1 MTCRFACRGVA
12 LAISAGILVAPC
24 VAPGADDLETLRRE
38 LERMKQQMRALQ
50 DAMQRQESTIR
61 ALEAQRGGPPA
72 ATGPK
77 APAEAAALDAA
88 LEAARAAAPP
98 PPQPS
103 APPAVT
109 PPALYAR
116 PLGGRTTLRLID
128 VSTDILVAA
137 GGSTAD
143 DDTIALLQGGAHDP
157 KRRGF
162 TLQQAEFSFAGAVD
176 PYFTG
181 EAHVVLTDA
190 SIELEEAF
198 LTTQRLPYGLQ
209 LELGHFL
216 TEFGRLNPTHPH
228 AWDWIDQPV
237 IVTRLLGGDGLRNP
251 GLRVGWLTPLPWFSH
266 VDVGLQNA
274 GGETAPSFLGE
285 AAGGGHAH
293 GHDHGHGGEEE
304 DGGIGGRPAVYGD
317 VRNLGDL
324 LYLARWSHGFALGDD
339 LTGVLGGSALYGP
352 NSSGPDGRTWIF
364 GGDLILKWRPAD
376 NFRGWPFLTWQS
388 EFMQRNYKA
397 AAVHDEAD
405 LLDLPAA
412 MLRDWGFYTQL
423 LYGFRY
429 GWAAGL
435 RYEYASGSGESVGGR
450 EADPMRS
457 TRHRVAPLLSWRP
470 TEYSRIRLQYNLD
483 RPEFLDN
490 DWQSSVWVAF
500 EVLYGEHP
508 AHRY

>member
-1 MTCRFACRGVA
+1 MTGRFARRWFA
-12 LAISAGILVAPC
+12 LAIATGLAAVPA
-24 VAPGADDLETLRRE
+24 VAPGADELERLRRE
-38 LERMKQQMRALQ
+38 LEMMKRQMRALQ

-61 ALEAQRGGPPA
+61 TLEAQREAGAARPEASPA
-72 ATGPK
+72 PT
-77 APAEAAALDAA
+77 ALDAA

-98 PPQPS
+98 PPQP
-103 APPAVT
+103 APAPTTA
-109 PPALYAR
+109 PALFAR
-116 PLGGRTTLRLID
+116 PLGARTALRLID
-128 VSTDILVAA
+128 ISTDILVAA
-137 GGSTAD
+137 GSSTAD
-143 DDTIALLQGGAHDP
+143 NDTVALLQGGAHDP

-162 TLQQAEFSFAGAVD
+162 TLQQAEFSFSGAVD

-181 EAHVVLTDA
+181 EAHVIMTDS

-216 TEFGRLNPTHPH
+216 TEFGRINPTHPH
-228 AWDWIDQPV
+228 AWDWVDQP
-237 IVTRLLGGDGLRNP
+237 IIATRLLGGDGLRNP
-251 GLRVGWLTPLPWFSH
+251 GVRLGWLTPLPWFSH
-266 VDVGLQNA
+266 VDLGLQNA

-285 AAGGGHAH
+285 TAGGDHGHGH
-293 GHDHGHGGEEE
+293 GHDHGHGGAE
-304 DGGIGGRPAVYGD
+304 DEGGIGGRPAVYGD

-324 LYLARWSHGFALGDD
+324 LYLARWSHAFAFGDE

-352 NSSGPDGRTWIF
+352 NSSGADGRTWIF
-364 GGDLILKWRPAD
+364 GGDLVLKWRPAS

-412 MLRDWGFYTQL
+412 VLRDWGFYTQL

-435 RYEYASGSGESVGGR
+435 RYEYAGGSGESVGGR

-483 RPEFLDN
+483 RARFLD
-490 DWQSSVWVAF
+490 DEWQSSVWLAF

-508 AHRY
+508 AHKY